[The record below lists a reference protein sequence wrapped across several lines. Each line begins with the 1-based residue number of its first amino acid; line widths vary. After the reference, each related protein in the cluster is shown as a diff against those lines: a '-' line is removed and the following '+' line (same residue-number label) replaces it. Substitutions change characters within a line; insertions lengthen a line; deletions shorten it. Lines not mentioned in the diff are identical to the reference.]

1 MALVLAFDDLPN
13 LPVDISSGFELAIG
27 LLNPASEEEAQF
39 ENPPRGLHVLSLDGT
54 AYGRNMD
61 VHHISDGLH
70 LHCSEKL
77 GAFLH
82 ELSLVADHGNGNIVE
97 GPLPLLHCLNQPLSR
112 LDLLSN
118 EACDLG
124 VSSRFLQKP
133 PAGFADVHG
142 GNTAVLHPD
151 LNLPVNFFNDD
162 VGPNINRHR

>member
-1 MALVLAFDDLPN
+1 
-13 LPVDISSGFELAIG
+13 
-27 LLNPASEEEAQF
+27 
-39 ENPPRGLHVLSLDGT
+39 
-54 AYGRNMD
+54 MD

-97 GPLPLLHCLNQPLSR
+97 SPLPLLHCLNQPLSR

-133 PAGFADVHG
+133 PAGFADLLG
-142 GNTAVLHPD
+142 GVPAVFTPSWI
-151 LNLPVNFFNDD
+151 LPS
-162 VGPNINRHR
+162 H